1 VRIGPPPLKYLS
13 SRLRSLRPAPNQSA
27 TNHRGGRHLRDQLH
41 RFPNTR
47 TQVSAV
53 PIVVTFASLAGTG
66 QPATAAGMR
75 AEIVGL
81 QLQLQSP
88 TPADGGTQINCAGVN
103 RAPDNVQLV
112 PN

>member
-1 VRIGPPPLKYLS
+1 
-13 SRLRSLRPAPNQSA
+13 
-27 TNHRGGRHLRDQLH
+27 
-41 RFPNTR
+41 
-47 TQVSAV
+47 
-53 PIVVTFASLAGTG
+53 
-66 QPATAAGMR
+66 MR